1 MRTPWHGRYI
11 LDEAGQPVPCD
22 DLMEWGRFMGNID
35 RRRVAQDMDEG
46 DESGVRVRVSTV
58 FLGLDHNFFGDGP
71 PVLWETLVFGG
82 VLDGEMDRYTSVRA
96 ALEGHWE
103 MCERV
108 RATLHK

>member
-1 MRTPWHGRYI
+1 MRNPSHGRYI
-11 LDEAGQPVPCD
+11 LDEHGQPVPCD
-22 DLMEWGRFMGNID
+22 DLMEWGRFMANID

-46 DESGVRVRVSTV
+46 DESGAHVRVSTV

-82 VLDGEMDRYTSVRA
+82 LLDGEMDRYTSLA
-96 ALEGHWE
+96 AAFEGHQE
-103 MCERV
+103 ICARV